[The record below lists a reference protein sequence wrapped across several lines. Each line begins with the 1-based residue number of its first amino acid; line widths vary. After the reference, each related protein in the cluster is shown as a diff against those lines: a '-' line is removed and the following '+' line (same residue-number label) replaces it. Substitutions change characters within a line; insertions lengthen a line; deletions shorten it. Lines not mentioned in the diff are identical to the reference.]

1 MVTCLP
7 ACLRETSVGN
17 TDALAVARH
26 EGSDALGWRLERW
39 WAVAGS
45 DQRAVAAARGWL
57 CCSYVRTPVGMSR
70 RYVSQVARQ
79 QKVIFEIAKK
89 YRGLRA
95 GPENGSRGYSECAL
109 SGHGAAATYGC

>member
-1 MVTCLP
+1 MHPPWRATRAPTPIGGFSAGGPL
-7 ACLRETSVGN
+7 
-17 TDALAVARH
+17 LAA
-26 EGSDALGWRLERW
+26 
-39 WAVAGS
+39 
-45 DQRAVAAARGWL
+45 DQRTAAAARGWL

-109 SGHGAAATYGC
+109 SEHGAAATYGC

>member
-1 MVTCLP
+1 M
-7 ACLRETSVGN
+7 
-17 TDALAVARH
+17 
-26 EGSDALGWRLERW
+26 
-39 WAVAGS
+39 
-45 DQRAVAAARGWL
+45 
-57 CCSYVRTPVGMSR
+57 YR

-109 SGHGAAATYGC
+109 SEHGAAATYGC